1 MYHISF
7 SAHIHCDNVCYY
19 ERQTF
24 KAKVNLY
31 NKQHR
36 VAGGEERPGSKL
48 FLEVVKRL
56 TVAEEDPVLG
66 RVLRLKGEAATAH

>member
-1 MYHISF
+1 M
-7 SAHIHCDNVCYY
+7 
-19 ERQTF
+19 
-24 KAKVNLY
+24 NLY